1 MGTPTSYSPCVE
13 SRCARRGKVTDNEL
27 DRGLRYRNYAE
38 ELRLIA
44 AEGATPEARQSLLFA
59 AQQYDQMAARLESL
73 ERAKITTGLRP
84 KR

>member
-1 MGTPTSYSPCVE
+1 MEGT
-13 SRCARRGKVTDNEL
+13 VTDDDLE
-27 DRGLRYRNYAE
+27 RGLRFRNYAE

-44 AEGATPEARQSLLFA
+44 AEGATPEARQSLLLP
-59 AQQYDQMAARLESL
+59 AQQYDEMAARLESL

>member
-1 MGTPTSYSPCVE
+1 MCKE
-13 SRCARRGKVTDNEL
+13 GKVTEDEL
-27 DRGLRYRNYAE
+27 DRGLRFRNYAE

-44 AEGATPEARQSLLFA
+44 AEGATPEARQSLLLA
-59 AQQYDQMAARLESL
+59 AQQYDQMAARLESI